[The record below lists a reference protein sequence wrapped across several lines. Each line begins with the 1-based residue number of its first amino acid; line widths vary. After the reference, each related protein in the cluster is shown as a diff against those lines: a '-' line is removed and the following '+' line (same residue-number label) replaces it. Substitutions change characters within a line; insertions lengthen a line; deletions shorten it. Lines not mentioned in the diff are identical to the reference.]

1 MIQLSTIYTH
11 QLFTKTAELPDN
23 WDQVAQSCIFL
34 QKCYLQILEESSP
47 ENMLNTFLG
56 IFEGEKL
63 MATALIQE
71 IDLALLPSFGERD
84 HAIKTAL
91 RNILFKQF
99 ASKLLLVGNNMLSG
113 QNAYTCLP
121 DADESKVIE
130 KLREVVEFWPKK
142 NHLTIFKDFTE
153 SQIQAFQIPAFQ
165 TDFPFSSQPNMVFK
179 IKSIWQKEEDYV
191 ADLSKK
197 YRDQFKR
204 CRKKGAEIST
214 KELNYEGILQAEET
228 IYDLYL
234 HVAKN
239 APFNTFILPKKHFS
253 SFKKHLGSDFIL
265 RGYYLENQLVGFT
278 TVIRH
283 GKELETYF
291 LGYDEKIQREKM
303 LYLNMLYDLIN
314 CGIIQGFERIIL
326 GRTALEIK
334 SSIGAKAVRLEGL
347 MRHRFGLIHTN
358 LSWIFPLLEPATTW
372 IERHPYKD

>member
-1 MIQLSTIYTH
+1 MSTIYTH

-113 QNAYTCLP
+113 QNAYTCIP

-130 KLREVVEFWPKK
+130 KLREVVEFWTKK

-165 TDFPFSSQPNMVFK
+165 TDFPFSSQPNMVFE

-214 KELNYEGILQAEET
+214 KELNYEEILQAEET

-303 LYLNMLYDLIN
+303 LYLNILYDLIN

-347 MRHRFGLIHTN
+347 MRHRFGMIHTN

>member
-1 MIQLSTIYTH
+1 MSIKYTH
-11 QLFTKTAELPDN
+11 QLFTKTTDLPSD
-23 WDQVAQSCIFL
+23 WDEVAHSCIFL
-34 QKCYLQILEESSP
+34 QKSYLQILEESSP
-47 ENMLNTFLG
+47 KNMLNTFVGL
-56 IFEGEKL
+56 FEGEEL
-63 MATALIQE
+63 MATAIIQE
-71 IDLALLPSFGERD
+71 IDLGLLPSFGERD

-91 RNILFKQF
+91 RNVLFKQF

-113 QNAYTCLP
+113 QNAYACLP
-121 DADESKVIE
+121 NADESKVIE
-130 KLREVVEFWPKK
+130 KLREVVEFWPNK
-142 NHLTIFKDFTE
+142 NHLSIFKDFSE

-165 TDFPFSSQPNMVFK
+165 SDFTFSSQPNMVFE
-179 IKSIWQKEEDYV
+179 IKTWWQKEEDYV

-214 KELNYEGILQAEET
+214 KELNYEEIVQAEET
-228 IYDLYL
+228 IFDLYL

-239 APFNTFILPKKHFS
+239 APFNTFILPKTHFS
-253 SFKKHLGSDFIL
+253 TFKKHLGSNFIL
-265 RGYYLENQLVGFT
+265 RVYYIENQLVGFT

-314 CGIIQGFERIIL
+314 YGIVQGFERIIL

-334 SSIGAKAVRLEGL
+334 SSIGAKAVKLVGL
-347 MRHRFGLIHTN
+347 MQHRLGLIHRN
-358 LSWIFPLLEPATTW
+358 LSWIFPLLEPDATW
-372 IERHPYKD
+372 IERHPYKN

>member
-1 MIQLSTIYTH
+1 MSTIYTH

-113 QNAYTCLP
+113 QNAYTCIP

-165 TDFPFSSQPNMVFK
+165 TDFPFSSQPNMVFE

-214 KELNYEGILQAEET
+214 KELNYEEILQAEET

-347 MRHRFGLIHTN
+347 MRHRFGMIHTN

>member
-1 MIQLSTIYTH
+1 MSTIYTH

-130 KLREVVEFWPKK
+130 KLREVVEFWPNK

-165 TDFPFSSQPNMVFK
+165 TDFPFSSQPNMVFE

-214 KELNYEGILQAEET
+214 KELNYEEILQAEET

-347 MRHRFGLIHTN
+347 MRHRFGMIHTN

>member
-1 MIQLSTIYTH
+1 MSTIYTH

-113 QNAYTCLP
+113 QNAYTCIP

-130 KLREVVEFWPKK
+130 KLREVVEFWTKK

-165 TDFPFSSQPNMVFK
+165 TDFPFSSQPNMVFE

-214 KELNYEGILQAEET
+214 KELNYEEILQAEET

-347 MRHRFGLIHTN
+347 MRHRFGMIHTN